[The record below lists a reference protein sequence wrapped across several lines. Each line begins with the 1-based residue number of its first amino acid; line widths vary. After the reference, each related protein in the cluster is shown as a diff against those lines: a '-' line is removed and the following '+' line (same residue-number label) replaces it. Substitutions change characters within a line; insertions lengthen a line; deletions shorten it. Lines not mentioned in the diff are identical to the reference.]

1 MSLEAYQKSEK
12 EEILLQAHSP
22 VLDKP
27 DKLGVCG
34 HWELCC
40 HLFFFFAP
48 NSVITIFQYL
58 KFLIIMC
65 MCEVCLLS

>member
-1 MSLEAYQKSEK
+1 MSLEVYQKSEK

-34 HWELCC
+34 HWELCS
-40 HLFFFFAP
+40 HLFFFFLP
-48 NSVITIFQYL
+48 RI
-58 KFLIIMC
+58 
-65 MCEVCLLS
+65 LL